1 MSNDII
7 AEAREY
13 EQKRLTFKTTDE
25 RIFASRKL
33 KSLILG
39 INEIYKETKE
49 KELMDLMKLLTEKK
63 KKVEVRLKGRQSA

>member
-1 MSNDII
+1 MNTDII
-7 AEAREY
+7 AEAKEY
-13 EQKRLTFKTTDE
+13 EQVKMSFKTTDE

-39 INEIYKETKE
+39 LNEIFKETKDSE
-49 KELMDLMKLLTEKK
+49 IMDLMKSLTEKK